1 MTRLGDAMSVRKALP
16 VAAVAL
22 MLGAAAGA
30 LLLPTALTPDGQP
43 KLAGSKRSGWTEVQ
57 WPFPL
62 DQFGRG
68 KAFRCSAPECGTTMT
83 LYVRAKIGFCNCTTG
98 VADDAE
104 LERIADLELL
114 GGTFAALGD
123 GRPIVVAWMK
133 GRSRAYALDGQPGQ
147 SVLSIG
153 YNDRCDAIVAT
164 AVLPHRRPDDAE
176 AAVLQFL
183 NGPTVMR
190 WAELTLGL

>member
-1 MTRLGDAMSVRKALP
+1 MKIKQALP
-16 VAAVAL
+16 VAVVAL
-22 MLGAAAGA
+22 VLGGVAAA
-30 LLLPTALTPDGQP
+30 LVLPTAIGTNDGP
-43 KLAGSKRSGWTEVQ
+43 ALASKQAGWTEVQ

-68 KAFRCSAPECGTTMT
+68 KAFRCSGSECGTTVT
-83 LYVRAKIGFCNCTTG
+83 LYVRAKIGFCNCMTG

-104 LERIADLELL
+104 LERIGDLELL
-114 GGTFAALGD
+114 GAKATPVND
-123 GRPIVVAWMK
+123 GRPITVAWMK
-133 GRSRAYALDGQPGQ
+133 GRSRAYAIDNKEPNKEPRQAA
-147 SVLSIG
+147 LSIG

-164 AVLPHRRPDDAE
+164 AVLPHGRPGDAE

-190 WAELTLGL
+190 WAELALGL